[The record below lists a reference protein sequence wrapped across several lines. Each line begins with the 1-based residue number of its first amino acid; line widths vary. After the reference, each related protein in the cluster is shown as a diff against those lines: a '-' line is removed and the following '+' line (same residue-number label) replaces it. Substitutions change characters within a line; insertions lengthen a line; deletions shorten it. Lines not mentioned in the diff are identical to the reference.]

1 MWISFTVVLL
11 AAHLLAMNVAAAGP
25 LAWAWL
31 VGRRGDGRR
40 LELARRIASRSLLA
54 LGVGIAIGAAL
65 LAAPNP
71 ELRAALRRFPAS
83 AYWFAAAELAFS
95 AGWMAVML
103 FAGRRFQGRPWLA
116 WFVAIA
122 SASNLI
128 YHFPPW
134 MAVIGRLAVDPSWA
148 ADEVIPRAA
157 LLRLAARPE
166 ILALWMHFVLAAFAG
181 AAIAALWPVRGAE
194 ADVADTSPW
203 RPLAAAAL
211 VASLLQLPVGVWLT
225 ATSSP
230 AMRDALLGGE
240 LYASACFLA
249 GVLAALW
256 LMHTLALIAL
266 GDATPAMRR
275 RAGWSL
281 VVVALLM
288 TATLVTGRRT
298 LKPGSSL
305 GARSPSASDAQ
316 TTPALTATRPA
327 PPVLP

>member
-1 MWISFTVVLL
+1 MWTSFTVVLL
-11 AAHLLAMNVAAAGP
+11 GAHLLAMNVAAAGP
-25 LAWAWL
+25 LVWGWL
-31 VGRRGDGRR
+31 VGRRDERR
-40 LELARRIASRSLLA
+40 LELARRIAGRSLLA
-54 LGVGIAIGAAL
+54 LAVGIALGAAL

-71 ELRAALRRFPAS
+71 ELRAALQRFPAS
-83 AYWFAAAELAFS
+83 AYWYAAAELVFS

-103 FAGRRFQGRPWLA
+103 FAARRVQGRPWLA
-116 WFVAIA
+116 WFIAII
-122 SASNLI
+122 SASNLL

-148 ADEVIPRAA
+148 AGEVIPRAA

-166 ILALWMHFVLAAFAG
+166 ILALWMHFVLAAIAG
-181 AAIAALWPVRGAE
+181 AAIAALWPAQGE
-194 ADVADTSPW
+194 NADVADQSVW
-203 RPLAAAAL
+203 RPLAVAAL
-211 VASLLQLPVGVWLT
+211 AMSLLQLPVGAWLT

-230 AMRDALLGGE
+230 AMRNALLGGE

-266 GDATPAMRR
+266 GDAAPAMRR

-281 VVVALLM
+281 AVVALLM
-288 TATLVTGRRT
+288 TATLVTGRRAAA
-298 LKPGSSL
+298 PSRIRGE
-305 GARSPSASDAQ
+305 RPPSARDAQ
-316 TTPALTATRPA
+316 TTPALRATRPA